1 MSGDEKIMGV
11 IAGPFTVIGGSK
23 GARVVVRDI
32 TGEERLIRHI
42 EPFETC
48 EVYVTPVK
56 RRK

>member
-1 MSGDEKIMGV
+1 MGV